1 MTEPGTGPLAGVRI
15 LDLTMN
21 LSGPFATMI
30 LAQQGA
36 DVVKVE
42 RPPVGDILR
51 KVGSGRGGTSAYF
64 VNTNWGKRSIA
75 LDFEQDGDRAT
86 LRKLVATADVLVE
99 NFRPTVMPRLGFAA
113 DDLVR
118 EHPRLI
124 YAALR
129 GFPSDS
135 PLADAPAY
143 DHVIQAMTGFGSTQA
158 DLRSGVPVLVQ
169 QAVVDKVTGLTAAQA
184 ITAALFE
191 RHRTGRGQVIEIPM
205 LKAGLSFLWPDVST
219 NITMQG
225 EFDQLPPQSR
235 TFRLSPTADGYVAM
249 VTVTTPQWDGLLR
262 AAGRDELVGD
272 PDYDTPQKRGRNAAA
287 LMKEIAA
294 TLATLP
300 TDEVVARLTAEGV
313 PHSRVTT
320 LEQLP
325 EAIEA
330 VAPGYL
336 VREVHPQLGDLVH
349 PLPAVTFDEPVE
361 LRASPAVGEHTAEIL
376 AELERDSTQE
386 GGQDGSG
393 AG

>member
-75 LDFEQDGDRAT
+75 LDFEQEGDRAT

-99 NFRPTVMPRLGFAA
+99 NFRPTVMARLGFAA

-143 DHVIQAMTGFGSTQA
+143 DHVIQALTGFGSTQA
-158 DLRSGVPVLVQ
+158 DLRTGVPVLVQ

-205 LKAGLSFLWPDVST
+205 LKAALSFLWPDVST

-262 AAGRDELVGD
+262 AVGRDELVGD

-325 EAIEA
+325 EEIEA

-336 VREVHPQLGDLVH
+336 VREVHPQLGDMVH
-349 PLPAVTFDEPVE
+349 PLPAVSFDEPVE

-376 AELERDSTQE
+376 AELER
-386 GGQDGSG
+386 G
-393 AG
+393 